1 LYEESQGIIDII
13 CKIIV
18 MAQTV
23 AISTGKEQ
31 VNEKLIRQV
40 AREHFQLVR
49 PMLLALKSEN
59 MREIA
64 KYSDIARLKLIMAS

>member
-1 LYEESQGIIDII
+1 
-13 CKIIV
+13 

-40 AREHFQLVR
+40 AREHFKLVR
-49 PMLLALKSEN
+49 PMLLALKSGKHEG
-59 MREIA
+59 
-64 KYSDIARLKLIMAS
+64 DC